1 MHRSTMARIG
11 GPDDMDFFG
20 VVAMVW
26 LGCAAGAALVG
37 RSTAGRARP

>member
-26 LGCAAGAALVG
+26 LASAAGAARWDV
-37 RSTAGRARP
+37 STAGRARP